1 MPLSQENTLH
11 IWPCG
16 NCALTNYHILTNAI
30 KQNVAKNNTQQQN
43 VQKMTNH
50 LPPGSQYVLCLLK
63 KYATAAQLIRLTMK
77 NKRFILNEN
86 HSYKQVSKQTITIRC
101 VTPTNNTIINT

>member
-30 KQNVAKNNTQQQN
+30 KQNVAKSNTQQQN
-43 VQKMTNH
+43 VQKNDKPLTSWLTVCIMPVEKVCNC
-50 LPPGSQYVLCLLK
+50 S
-63 KYATAAQLIRLTMK
+63 TAYQI
-77 NKRFILNEN
+77 NNEE
-86 HSYKQVSKQTITIRC
+86 QTFHFK
-101 VTPTNNTIINT
+101 